1 MSVLEREM
9 FVSETDSV
17 LKRDVWTLDSV
28 SNYREIC
35 LC

>member
-1 MSVLEREM
+1 MSVLERDVCIRDR
-9 FVSETDSV
+9 FG